1 LEKEKKY
8 GFKPNIIKQNS
19 CLHPLSRWE
28 MKQIKN
34 SVLIEIVLKAIYSVS
49 SRRTSAKLAEES
61 LGSTLRALEGKYDF
75 LKYVTI
81 KPSALSEG
89 GGLNITISPEM
100 DSISPELVGKSIE
113 SIIRVVYNDINA
125 EAGLFFITELK
136 KYAGDEISKSIKEY
150 FVDLDQIQVEQHY
163 AYNRRERKK
172 AIAERAI
179 GDKQGKKP
187 ENLVGYS
194 WGDVSHWKHE
204 PGSLYCTLYD
214 TEGKVLDRI
223 NLDAII
229 QNYVERLS
237 SYREGDPHQM
247 EREARIYEKEYELL
261 RLMFE
266 RDMNADTASN
276 ILRITKDELNKMI
289 RKLSQMEM
297 LQYVSYDTVELTNI
311 GIGYVSKKEKKKK
324 TDLEEEEEEESNTDL
339 VASVK

>member
-1 LEKEKKY
+1 
-8 GFKPNIIKQNS
+8 
-19 CLHPLSRWE
+19 
-28 MKQIKN
+28 MKQVKN
-34 SVLIEIVLKAIYSVS
+34 SVLFEIVLKAIYSVS
-49 SRRTSAKLAEES
+49 SRRTSAKLAEEA

-81 KPSALSEG
+81 QPSVLSEG
-89 GGLNITISPEM
+89 GLNIRVSPEI
-100 DSISPELVGKSIE
+100 DSISPEQVGKSIE

-136 KYAGDEISKSIKEY
+136 KYAGDDISKNIKDF

-172 AIAERAI
+172 AIAEGAV
-179 GDKQGKKP
+179 GGKPSKKP
-187 ENLVGYS
+187 ESLIGYS

-204 PGSLYCTLYD
+204 PGSLYCTIYD
-214 TEGKVLDRI
+214 KEGKVLDRI

-237 SYREGDPHQM
+237 SYKDVDPKQL
-247 EREARIYEKEYELL
+247 EREARVYEKEYELL

-266 RDMNADTASN
+266 RDMNADTASS

-289 RKLSQMEM
+289 RKLSSMEM
-297 LQYVSYDTVELTNI
+297 VQYVTYDTVELTNI

-324 TDLEEEEEEESNTDL
+324 PGEETSNNELLT
-339 VASVK
+339 AAK

>member
-1 LEKEKKY
+1 
-8 GFKPNIIKQNS
+8 
-19 CLHPLSRWE
+19 

-49 SRRTSAKLAEES
+49 SRRTSAKLAEEA

-81 KPSALSEG
+81 QPSALSEG
-89 GGLNITISPEM
+89 GLNIRVSPEI
-100 DSISPELVGKSIE
+100 DSINPELVGKSIE

-136 KYAGDEISKSIKEY
+136 KYAGDDIAKNIKDF

-172 AIAERAI
+172 AIAE
-179 GDKQGKKP
+179 GVVGGKLGKKP
-187 ENLVGYS
+187 ESLIGYS

-204 PGSLYCTLYD
+204 PGSLYCTIYD
-214 TEGKVLDRI
+214 KGGKVLDRI

-237 SYREGDPHQM
+237 TYKDADPKQL

-266 RDMNADTASN
+266 RDMNADTASS

-289 RKLSQMEM
+289 RKLSNMEM
-297 LQYVSYDTVELTNI
+297 VQYVTYDTVELTNI

-324 TDLEEEEEEESNTDL
+324 SDIEEASDNDLLT
-339 VASVK
+339 ATK

>member
-1 LEKEKKY
+1 
-8 GFKPNIIKQNS
+8 
-19 CLHPLSRWE
+19 
-28 MKQIKN
+28 MKQVKN
-34 SVLIEIVLKAIYSVS
+34 SVLIEIVLKAIYGVS
-49 SRRTSAKLAEES
+49 SRRTSAKLAEEAV
-61 LGSTLRALEGKYDF
+61 GSTLRALEGKYDF

-81 KPSALSEG
+81 KPSTLSEG
-89 GGLNITISPEM
+89 GLNIIVSPEI
-100 DSISPELVGKSIE
+100 DSINQEQVGKSIE

-136 KYAGDEISKSIKEY
+136 KYAGDEISKSIKDF

-172 AIAERAI
+172 AIAE
-179 GDKQGKKP
+179 GVVGGKSGKKP
-187 ENLVGYS
+187 ENLIGYN

-214 TEGKVLDRI
+214 NEGKVLDRI
-223 NLDAII
+223 NLDTII

-237 SYREGDPHQM
+237 SYKDADPKQL

-289 RKLSQMEM
+289 HKLSNMEM
-297 LQYVSYDTVELTNI
+297 VQYVTYDTVELTNI
-311 GIGYVSKKEKKKK
+311 GIGYVSNKEKKKK
-324 TDLEEEEEEESNTDL
+324 PTVEETSNNDL
-339 VASVK
+339 VASAK

>member
-1 LEKEKKY
+1 
-8 GFKPNIIKQNS
+8 
-19 CLHPLSRWE
+19 

-34 SVLIEIVLKAIYSVS
+34 SALIEVVLKAIYSVS
-49 SRRTSAKLAEES
+49 SRRTSAKLAEEA
-61 LGSTLRALEGKYDF
+61 LGATLKALEGKYDF
-75 LKYVTI
+75 LKYVII
-81 KPSALSEG
+81 KPSVLSEG
-89 GGLNITISPEM
+89 NLNISVSSEI
-100 DSISPELVGKSIE
+100 DSINPEQVGKSIE
-113 SIIRVVYNDINA
+113 SIIRVVYNDIDA

-136 KYAGDEISKSIKEY
+136 KYAGEEISKNIKDY

-172 AIAERAI
+172 TIAE
-179 GDKQGKKP
+179 GTPGGKPGKKP
-187 ENLVGYS
+187 ENLIGYT

-204 PGSLYCTLYD
+204 PGSLYCTVYD
-214 TEGKVLDRI
+214 NDGKVLDRL

-237 SYREGDPHQM
+237 GYKDIDPRQM

-266 RDMNADTASN
+266 KDMNADTASN

-289 RKLSQMEM
+289 LKLSQMEM
-297 LQYVSYDTVELTNI
+297 VQYVSYDTVELTNI

-324 TDLEEEEEEESNTDL
+324 SDIEETSDVGL
-339 VASVK
+339 VASAK

>member
-1 LEKEKKY
+1 
-8 GFKPNIIKQNS
+8 
-19 CLHPLSRWE
+19 
-28 MKQIKN
+28 MKQVKN
-34 SVLIEIVLKAIYSVS
+34 SVLIEVVLKAIYSVS
-49 SRRTSAKLAEES
+49 SRRTSAKLAEEA

-75 LKYVTI
+75 LKYITI
-81 KPSALSEG
+81 KPSILSE
-89 GGLNITISPEM
+89 GGLNITISPEI
-100 DSISPELVGKSIE
+100 DSISPEMVGKSIE

-136 KYAGDEISKSIKEY
+136 KFAGDEISKDIKDF

-172 AIAERAI
+172 AIAEGAT
-179 GDKQGKKP
+179 GGSSGKKP
-187 ENLVGYS
+187 ESLVGYN

-214 TEGKVLDRI
+214 NEGKVLDRI

-237 SYREGDPHQM
+237 SYKDTDPRQL

-289 RKLSQMEM
+289 RKLSNMEM
-297 LQYVSYDTVELTNI
+297 VQYVTYDTVELTNI

-324 TDLEEEEEEESNTDL
+324 STIEETSDNNL